1 MDHEHDQDR
10 GVENCQHKY
19 HSRSSC
25 SMGIAKG
32 RLKACKSTI
41 LIVFPW
47 LWLDQ
52 GNLQND
58 PEKTWKDLKG
68 TQNIIKYPQIAAAL
82 PNDAQPGMSHAEPW
96 HVLACPPQRHH
107 SCWGHH
113 LLNDRLQLTDL
124 LSFASGGP
132 NWAERQGS
140 ELRER
145 SVIEVWK
152 KAGEFCDDKFLEKQN
167 HYR

>member
-10 GVENCQHKY
+10 GVENCQHKD

-25 SMGIAKG
+25 SMGIAMG

-68 TQNIIKYPQIAAAL
+68 PQNIHRLLQHFQMMHSLGCPTLNPDMWPARPSDTTPVEATISWMIVFSLLTCWAL
-82 PNDAQPGMSHAEPW
+82 
-96 HVLACPPQRHH
+96 
-107 SCWGHH
+107 
-113 LLNDRLQLTDL
+113 LLVDPIEQKGR
-124 LSFASGGP
+124 
-132 NWAERQGS
+132 

-152 KAGEFCDDKFLEKQN
+152 KAGEFCDDNFLEKQN